1 MIKTLRQKFIVI
13 MMSIVSILLI
23 TIFLTIITIMSSS
36 LKEQNTAKLRQ
47 LLQTGVLQDYSQG
60 TFKGGTDSRVHA
72 LIVELKA
79 DGSYYI
85 AANQFFFLE
94 EGLIEDIVKAAA
106 LSKSDSGVLK
116 EYSLRYLKYQTSTTL
131 RIAFADTS
139 VEAGIIKDLMLICG
153 FICSMSL
160 LAFFV
165 LSIFLAR
172 WAVRPVENAWQR
184 QKRFVADASHE
195 LKTPLT
201 VILSNAE
208 MLQSGEN
215 MDEKA
220 QEKVDNILAEG
231 IRMKRLI
238 ENMLT
243 LAKSD
248 YAENTLVMSR
258 VNLSD
263 IILDS
268 VLLYE
273 SAAYD
278 DNKQLSF
285 NVAEGVIVNGDA
297 DKLRQVIDIL
307 LDNALKYSNE
317 GSQITVDLSVQYRR
331 EALVRVRSE
340 GEAIPREE
348 LQNIFIRFYRV
359 DKARENHGGFGLG
372 LSIAEEII
380 QSHRGRIWAESD
392 SSGNTFSFILPLS
405 NH

>member
-1 MIKTLRQKFIVI
+1 M
-13 MMSIVSILLI
+13 
-23 TIFLTIITIMSSS
+23 
-36 LKEQNTAKLRQ
+36 
-47 LLQTGVLQDYSQG
+47 
-60 TFKGGTDSRVHA
+60 HA

-165 LSIFLAR
+165 LSVFLAR

-220 QEKVDNILAEG
+220 QERVDNILAEG

>member
-1 MIKTLRQKFIVI
+1 MIDAAAEFIV

-23 TIFLTIITIMSSS
+23 TIFLTIITIMRAT
-36 LKEQNTAKLRQ
+36 LKAEHGKAQSFFDRRFAGCRAPS
-47 LLQTGVLQDYSQG
+47 GAPIRGCV
-60 TFKGGTDSRVHA
+60 

-79 DGSYYI
+79 DGHTISP
-85 AANQFFFLE
+85 NQFFFLE

-165 LSIFLAR
+165 LSVFLAR

-220 QEKVDNILAEG
+220 QERVDNILAEG

>member
-1 MIKTLRQKFIVI
+1 
-13 MMSIVSILLI
+13 
-23 TIFLTIITIMSSS
+23 
-36 LKEQNTAKLRQ
+36 
-47 LLQTGVLQDYSQG
+47 
-60 TFKGGTDSRVHA
+60 
-72 LIVELKA
+72 
-79 DGSYYI
+79 
-85 AANQFFFLE
+85 
-94 EGLIEDIVKAAA
+94 
-106 LSKSDSGVLK
+106 
-116 EYSLRYLKYQTSTTL
+116 
-131 RIAFADTS
+131 
-139 VEAGIIKDLMLICG
+139 
-153 FICSMSL
+153 MSL

-165 LSIFLAR
+165 LSVFLAR

-220 QEKVDNILAEG
+220 QERVDNILAEG